1 MLMKSVNARAWGQL
15 PDGRAARQFAL
26 FAPEG
31 ISALVSDYGCT
42 IISLLVPD
50 RSGMLAD
57 VVLGYDSLADYL
69 RGGAYFGCVVGR
81 YANRI
86 AGGTFALDGRKYRL
100 ATNNSPGGI
109 PCHLHGGPRGFDKVL
124 WASEPL
130 QSADGI
136 GVRFHHRS
144 PDGSEGFP
152 GELDV
157 VITYVITNRNELR
170 IEYTATCD
178 QPTVLNLTQHSYF
191 NLGGHDAGSILDHE
205 LTIAAD
211 TFTPVNAGLIPTGSI
226 MPVAHTPFDFSQP
239 TKIGSR
245 INADNLQL
253 QYGLGYDHNF
263 VVRGTPGVLR
273 IAAILREPIC
283 GRQLKI
289 LTTQPGLQFY
299 SGNFLDGGEVGKG
312 GCKYARRGGLCL
324 ETQHFPNSP
333 NQPEFPS
340 VVLRPGMQF
349 RETTVFQFSA
359 N

>member
-1 MLMKSVNARAWGQL
+1 MLMQNLNAREWGQL
-15 PDGRAARQFAL
+15 PDGRTVRQFAL
-26 FAPEG
+26 SVPGG

-50 RSGMLAD
+50 RSGQIAD
-57 VVLGYDSLADYL
+57 VVLGYDSLSGYL

-86 AGGTFALDGRKYRL
+86 AGGRFVLDGRTVRL
-100 ATNNSPGGI
+100 ALNNAPGGI
-109 PCHLHGGPRGFDKVL
+109 PCHLHGGLLGFDKVL
-124 WASEPL
+124 WNSEPL
-130 QSADGI
+130 ENDDGV
-136 GVRFHHRS
+136 GVRFHLRS

-152 GELDV
+152 GNLDIV
-157 VITYVITNRNELR
+157 VTYFVTYRNELR
-170 IEYTATCD
+170 VEYTATCD
-178 QPTVLNLTQHSYF
+178 QPTILNLTQHSYF
-191 NLGGHDAGSILDHE
+191 NLGGHDAGSILNHE

-211 TFTPVNAGLIPTGSI
+211 RFTPVNAGLIPTGTLS
-226 MPVAHTPFDFSQP
+226 PVADTPFDFTRP
-239 TKIGSR
+239 TTIGAR
-245 INADNLQL
+245 IDAEDQQL
-253 QYGLGYDHNF
+253 QFGLGYDHNF
-263 VVRGTPGVLR
+263 VVRGHPGVLR
-273 IAAILREPIC
+273 MAAVLREPVG

-299 SGNFLDGGEVGKG
+299 SGNFLDGSEAGKN

-340 VVLRPGMQF
+340 VILRPGMQF

-359 N
+359 T